1 MVVALVEL
9 PLDIELVIEPTGE
22 FVDAKTAEL
31 VVFDIVFPSAVEKVE
46 IVEAMLEDEA
56 TEVVNSRAAVV

>member
-9 PLDIELVIEPTGE
+9 PLDIELAIALTGE

-31 VVFDIVFPSAVEKVE
+31 VVFDVVFSSAVEKVE
-46 IVEAMLEDEA
+46 IVEAKLEEEA
-56 TEVVNSRAAVV
+56 TEVVNGRAAVI

>member
-9 PLDIELVIEPTGE
+9 PLDIELAIGPTGE

-31 VVFDIVFPSAVEKVE
+31 VVFDVVFSSAVEKVE
-46 IVEAMLEDEA
+46 IVEAKLEEEA
-56 TEVVNSRAAVV
+56 TEVVNGRAAVI